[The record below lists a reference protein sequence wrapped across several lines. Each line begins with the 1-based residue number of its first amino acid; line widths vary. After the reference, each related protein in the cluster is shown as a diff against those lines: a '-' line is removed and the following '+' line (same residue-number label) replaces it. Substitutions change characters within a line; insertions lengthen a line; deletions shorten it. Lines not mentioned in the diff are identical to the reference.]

1 MSRYS
6 PLRLLGII
14 CLTVFLLAAPQLFAV
29 DDLDD
34 FGGLDDLGG
43 DPAAATPPADDPGA
57 DPTAASPSGDG
68 MVAESPSSGGGMVDT
83 SKMTEQ
89 EQVDSLL
96 NKYSFVTEN
105 ANKDPFKPIV
115 EKKVVLPPV
124 RTVQPV
130 SRPQDSKPQAPPVKP
145 IKVFVTGIVGNE
157 GARLAVIKFE
167 NEEHTVSK
175 DQIVDGKFK
184 VVDIQNDR
192 IVVYSNKEQRR
203 HTFKIGGDEKE

>member
-1 MSRYS
+1 MSRYN
-6 PLRLLGII
+6 PAKLLGII
-14 CLTVFLLAAPQLFAV
+14 CLAVFLLAAPQVFAV
-29 DDLDD
+29 DELDD

-43 DPAAATPPADDPGA
+43 DTAAPASAEPPAGG
-57 DPTAASPSGDG
+57 GDG
-68 MVAESPSSGGGMVDT
+68 MVAESPTSSGGGAIDG
-83 SKMTEQ
+83 SKLTEQ
-89 EQVDSLL
+89 EQVDGLI
-96 NKYSFVTEN
+96 NKFSFVTEN

-130 SRPQDSKPQAPPVKP
+130 ARPQDSKPQAPPVKP

-157 GARLAVIKFE
+157 GDRLAVIRFE
-167 NEEHTVSK
+167 DEEHTVSK